1 MNTIDLIV
9 CLVLALAVWNGW
21 RKGFIVQAGSLVALV
36 VGLWLALRF
45 GKPVGEWLHFDPW
58 CALRAD
64 SSCCCWGVSCWSPSS
79 AGC

>member
-45 GKPVGEWLHFDPW
+45 GKPVGEWLHFEIG
-58 CALRAD
+58 RA
-64 SSCCCWGVSCWSPSS
+64 SCRERVFEGV
-79 AGC
+79 